1 MFVLD
6 TNVLVAVAASV
17 ACLALVV
24 SRRRARGQRTRMV
37 LGGLGVAAL
46 MVAIALIV
54 DRMG

>member
-1 MFVLD
+1 MPLFD

-24 SRRRARGQRTRMV
+24 SRRRARGQRMRMI